1 MLICFLLCGSNATIL
16 NHFRRPNGLFFS
28 YTSAISQNHAHFSL
42 LYFEVMILLYSFY
55 FPIFLEFFF
64 VFFSSN
70 IFFLFLFQVESDI
83 PRYRLLFLLLLLFI
97 LLGILRVEFVFWC
110 LSLILENSQSFLL
123 QIFLLFILLFLF
135 FPKFLLC
142 GHGTFCHRDNTVLK
156 YSFPSFKFFFSIYT

>member
-16 NHFRRPNGLFFS
+16 SHFRRPNGLFFS

-83 PRYRLLFLLLLLFI
+83 PRCRVIVFVVVVIYPAWYSESWICVLVPVINFGKFL
-97 LLGILRVEFVFWC
+97 VF
-110 LSLILENSQSFLL
+110 LTSDISSVYFAFSFLSK
-123 QIFLLFILLFLF
+123 IPVMWTWHLLSSWQHSSEI
-135 FPKFLLC
+135 
-142 GHGTFCHRDNTVLK
+142 
-156 YSFPSFKFFFSIYT
+156 FFSIF